1 MTPPPLPPPDPDGAA
16 SGASRPAPTDL
27 SSHVASASPLT
38 ADLPALGG
46 RLRERPEDFFVEEQP
61 LYVPCGEGEH
71 VYLFVERRNL
81 STLDVVRRLARHF
94 GVRDS
99 AVGFAGLKDKRAVTR
114 QVFSIHTPGKTLED
128 FPSIRDERLSV
139 LWADRHTNKL
149 RRGHLAG
156 NRFSIRIRGVEP
168 TKVLVARMALER
180 LARVGVPNRIGE
192 QRFGYMGRNHLI
204 GRAIVIGDW
213 KGALDALLLPEPA
226 VHDGQREARELYE
239 RGEFDAARRAFAPG
253 ARTERRVLDA
263 LARGAT
269 PDRGVRAIDRME
281 AGFFLTAF
289 QSAVFNAVLDRRL
302 AAGTLGTL
310 LAGDV
315 AMKHVNRAPFT
326 VSEETLAEPG
336 FADRLTRFEISPTGP
351 MWGESMLRASGPTG
365 ETEGAALRATGV
377 TEDDVATAERRGLPL
392 PGERRPLRVPLT
404 DPDVEGGMDE
414 HGPYVRVAFDLPRG
428 AFATTVLREIMKPEG
443 AATADDDE
451 GPEEDADG

>member
-1 MTPPPLPPPDPDGAA
+1 M
-16 SGASRPAPTDL
+16 RQAPTDL
-27 SSHVASASPLT
+27 GTHVVPVSPLT
-38 ADLPALGG
+38 ADLPGVGG

-61 LYVPCGEGEH
+61 LYTPCGDGEH

-81 STLDVVRRLARHF
+81 STLDVARRLARHF

-114 QVFSIHTPGKTLED
+114 QVFSIHTPGKALED
-128 FPSIRDERLSV
+128 FPSIRDERLTV
-139 LWADRHTNKL
+139 LWADRHANKL

-168 TKVLVARMALER
+168 TKVLVARATLDR

-204 GRAIVIGDW
+204 GRAIVIADW
-213 KGALDALLLPEPA
+213 RAALDALLSPDPA
-226 VHDGQREARELYE
+226 VHDGQRDARELYA
-239 RGEFDAARRAFAPG
+239 RGEFDDARRAFAP
-253 ARTERRVLDA
+253 ASRTERRVLDA

-269 PDRGVRAIDRME
+269 PERAVRAIDRME

-289 QSAVFNAVLDRRL
+289 QSAVFNAVLDRRI
-302 AAGTLGTL
+302 AAGALGTL
-310 LAGDV
+310 AAGDV

-326 VSEETLAEPG
+326 VCEETLAEPG
-336 FADRLTRFEISPTGP
+336 FAERLARFEISPSGP
-351 MWGESMLRASGPTG
+351 MWGVSMLRASGPTND
-365 ETEGAALRATGV
+365 TEIAALHAFGV
-377 TEDDVATAERRGLPL
+377 SEADVTQTERRSLPL

-428 AFATTVLREIMKPEG
+428 AFATTVLREIMKPQHTG
-443 AATADDDE
+443 SPADDGE
-451 GPEEDADG
+451 GPDEEPDPDVH